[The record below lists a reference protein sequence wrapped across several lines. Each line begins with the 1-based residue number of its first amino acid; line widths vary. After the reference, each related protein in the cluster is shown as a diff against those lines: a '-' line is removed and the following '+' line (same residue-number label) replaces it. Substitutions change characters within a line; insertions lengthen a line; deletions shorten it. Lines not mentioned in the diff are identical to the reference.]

1 LIETERLRLRAWRA
15 EDLPAYAA
23 LNADP
28 AVRRYF
34 PGVLT
39 REESDA
45 QARRL
50 QAHVDAHGFGFWAVE
65 APGVA
70 PFVGFVGLQ
79 RVWFEAPFTPAVEA
93 GWRLTR
99 AFWGRGYAT
108 EGARAALA
116 FGFRELGLREIVA
129 FAVAGNAASIRV
141 MERVGMTR
149 DPAEDFDHPTVE
161 DERLR
166 RHVLY
171 RAGPG
176 L

>member
-1 LIETERLRLRAWRA
+1 MIETERLRLRAWRA

-45 QARRL
+45 QAVRL

-79 RVWFEAPFTPAVEA
+79 LVWFEAPFTPAVEA
-93 GWRLTR
+93 GWRLAR